1 MSDDLTKEV
10 IFLTGNVRLF
20 LFDNKDDEAIETLN
34 EIINK
39 LSIVNTEDELKKI
52 LLLSYIDRIEL
63 FYKKEKF
70 EDLVNDVNCL
80 KKLNYNIYRDK
91 RMLLI
96 YHKSQK
102 AINDYNMIQDL
113 EKFERFDKEIEDYK
127 ENIIN
132 SSKKR
137 KKNQSK

>member
-137 KKNQSK
+137 